1 MGLDPLPTGDYVAML
16 EQYESWIALRAYAQ
30 DDQGEPSYVTSL
42 VSDFLQYT
50 PEISQYALPPQL
62 PTGVAAS
69 TPGLYDFVKQ
79 NDLSWQIPLED
90 LREGDATSGT
100 IGQEIYGAGGPFVFA
115 AYG

>member
-1 MGLDPLPTGDYVAML
+1 
-16 EQYESWIALRAYAQ
+16 
-30 DDQGEPSYVTSL
+30 
-42 VSDFLQYT
+42 
-50 PEISQYALPPQL
+50 
-62 PTGVAAS
+62 VAAS